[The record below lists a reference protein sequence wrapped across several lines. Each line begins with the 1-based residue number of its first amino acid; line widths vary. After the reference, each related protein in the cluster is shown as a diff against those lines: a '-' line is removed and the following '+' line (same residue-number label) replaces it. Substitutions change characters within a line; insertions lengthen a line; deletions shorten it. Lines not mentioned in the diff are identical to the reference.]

1 MQLATACFQEEN
13 GHMPSWMKRLD
24 PTEFLN
30 TTKLS
35 VREYWKEYR
44 EKHTQSAAVAV
55 GGVRASVALAGL
67 FLILASF
74 GVAMGVSTPGEFRD
88 RVYAM
93 VPHALR
99 EAEPVGKTTVEA
111 SGEIVAAREL
121 VLSSQASGRVTAVRI
136 AAGEAVSEGSVI
148 MRIDDTEARR
158 VLRSAEIDL
167 ASAELELERAQA
179 VPQVDDQASSSEDL
193 SAIAEQDLARQAAE
207 IEVRRAESA
216 LANARQQLSYYEIKA
231 PFDGVVAS
239 LDRKV
244 AQYVND
250 GDPVA
255 HLVTKDLIAN
265 VVLAQG
271 EVARV
276 RVSQRVAVRISGSEV
291 SASGRVAEIGKG
303 TKGEDGLMYFLVAI
317 ALPADERLLPGM
329 QARVEFLEG

>member
-1 MQLATACFQEEN
+1 MACFQEEN
-13 GHMPSWMKRLD
+13 GYMPSWVNRLN
-24 PTEFLN
+24 PIEFLN

-35 VREYWKEYR
+35 VREYWKKYR
-44 EKHTQSAAVAV
+44 DTHSQSAAVAV

-67 FLILASF
+67 FLVLVSF

-88 RVYAM
+88 RLYAL
-93 VPHALR
+93 VPESIR
-99 EAEPVGKTTVEA
+99 GIEPAGKTTVEA
-111 SGEIVAAREL
+111 PGEIVAAREL
-121 VLSSQASGRVTAVRI
+121 MLSSQASGRVTTVRI
-136 AAGEAVSEGSVI
+136 AVGEVVSEGSVI

-167 ASAELELERAQA
+167 ASAELELARIQSSPETE
-179 VPQVDDQASSSEDL
+179 DQASSSEDM
-193 SAIAEQDLARQAAE
+193 AAAAEQDLARQAAE

-216 LANARQQLSYYEIKA
+216 FANARQQLSYYEIKA

-255 HLVTKDLIAN
+255 RLVTKDLIAN

-276 RVSQRVAVRISGSEV
+276 RVGQHVAVRIEGSDV
-291 SASGRVAEIGKG
+291 SVSGRVAEIGKG
-303 TKGEDGLMYFLVAI
+303 AKSEDGLMRFLVAI